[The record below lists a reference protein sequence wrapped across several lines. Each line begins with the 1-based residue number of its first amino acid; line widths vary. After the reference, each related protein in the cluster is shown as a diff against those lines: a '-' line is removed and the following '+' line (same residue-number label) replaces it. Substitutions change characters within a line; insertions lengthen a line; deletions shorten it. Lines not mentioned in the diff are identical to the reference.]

1 MVSIQDMANSYIEQL
16 KFRIGQTEDQLVE
29 LQQHLQECENEV
41 QFGKAGRPPAA
52 TAPSQEP
59 YLRSL
64 AEETSEECC
73 KSEWAAE
80 KSETESCCKS
90 ETDNKEVLTK
100 PLSFSQTNK
109 PDHQ

>member
-1 MVSIQDMANSYIEQL
+1 MANSYIEQL
-16 KFRIGQTEDQLVE
+16 KFRIGQTESQLVE

-41 QFGKAGRPPAA
+41 QFGKANYENSPQHTE

-64 AEETSEECC
+64 AEETSEQCC
-73 KSEWAAE
+73 KSEWAGE

-90 ETDNKEVLTK
+90 ETSNKEVLTK

-109 PDHQ
+109 SDHQ